1 MEGMLRA
8 MIGFMLEPALLCCG
22 FPSEFVDECG
32 ELLRLER
39 PVDGW
44 GTIIHITS
52 LLLERMT
59 YRVGLHL
66 HQGIRLLQDKS
77 GLGPNCPGGMRI
89 LRHGLSSELCFGTFG
104 LLHDVTGCHSGASRG
119 CSPTRLRWRS
129 SAASQP
135 GWQPSRRLSCHPP
148 TDSTWVETVYV
159 QVVAV
164 GPGPIGE
171 DGSRKALSL
180 TTGSTVLYS
189 KFAGN
194 EFKGADGSQYV
205 VLRAGDVMGVLS

>member
-1 MEGMLRA
+1 M
-8 MIGFMLEPALLCCG
+8 
-22 FPSEFVDECG
+22 
-32 ELLRLER
+32 
-39 PVDGW
+39 
-44 GTIIHITS
+44 
-52 LLLERMT
+52 
-59 YRVGLHL
+59 
-66 HQGIRLLQDKS
+66 
-77 GLGPNCPGGMRI
+77 
-89 LRHGLSSELCFGTFG
+89 
-104 LLHDVTGCHSGASRG
+104 
-119 CSPTRLRWRS
+119 
-129 SAASQP
+129 
-135 GWQPSRRLSCHPP
+135 
-148 TDSTWVETVYV
+148 YV